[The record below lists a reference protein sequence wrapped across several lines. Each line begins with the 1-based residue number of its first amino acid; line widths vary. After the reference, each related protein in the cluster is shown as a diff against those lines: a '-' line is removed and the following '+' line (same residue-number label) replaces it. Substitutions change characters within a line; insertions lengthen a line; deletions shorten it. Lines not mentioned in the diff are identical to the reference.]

1 MGAFAR
7 TFNEKGVVGYSSDM
21 EKQNVITRIA
31 SGVTTAA
38 ATAIGFAQ
46 PVTRGTAPKT
56 CVPWDGTNGGL
67 LGLTLASGWVD
78 EATGYPNGAN
88 VPVINEGQI
97 WAHASGTCTEG
108 KIPLFV
114 PATGGFTDATTGEEP
129 LALANCVFNSSAA
142 ANGVVTIQIATRSN

>member
-56 CVPWDGTNGGL
+56 CVP
-67 LGLTLASGWVD
+67 
-78 EATGYPNGAN
+78 
-88 VPVINEGQI
+88 
-97 WAHASGTCTEG
+97 
-108 KIPLFV
+108 
-114 PATGGFTDATTGEEP
+114 
-129 LALANCVFNSSAA
+129 
-142 ANGVVTIQIATRSN
+142 